1 MQLIIEGEG
10 DVKWVEDE
18 CKRTWLEER
27 SLKEVKEDEE
37 TGARSSIGFDYEA
50 FQVAKRLFLE
60 SDLCEDL
67 NHLNSLAN
75 RSTGQKKRY
84 GLTLNKKKDFVN
96 QFLALERDAKGN
108 VKTAIDAVEVK
119 ALGVHRALVEGNT
132 DMYRALQANQL
143 KDAQI
148 LDYLEGCVN
157 SQSDSSS

>member
-1 MQLIIEGEG
+1 
-10 DVKWVEDE
+10 
-18 CKRTWLEER
+18 
-27 SLKEVKEDEE
+27 
-37 TGARSSIGFDYEA
+37 
-50 FQVAKRLFLE
+50 
-60 SDLCEDL
+60 
-67 NHLNSLAN
+67 
-75 RSTGQKKRY
+75 
-84 GLTLNKKKDFVN
+84 LTLNKKKDFVN

-108 VKTAIDAVEVK
+108 VNTAIDAVEVK